1 MFGIEK
7 LISKSVNKWLYNSGK
22 NDIRNTKIVLWSY
35 FFVHLA
41 VASLLGWM
49 LYRILGQ
56 KKKDKWSLV
65 IPISCLVITLLIPY
79 KSGDGLT
86 FLVVL

>member
-1 MFGIEK
+1 
-7 LISKSVNKWLYNSGK
+7 
-22 NDIRNTKIVLWSY
+22 
-35 FFVHLA
+35 
-41 VASLLGWM
+41 M

-79 KSGDGLT
+79 KSGDGLIDFFSGALSSAPKIAT
-86 FLVVL
+86 FLAFASLVMAIGCIILYFIDIKFGKDEEEK